1 MTSKRAGRVLI
12 ALGAL
17 CIIAAAVLLCHNR
30 AEERR
35 ADDAAQSAM
44 PAIVQGI
51 AEARAVRTN
60 TAPARDPDIGV
71 EADGERYLGFLSLP
85 SLSLELPVLY
95 DWDGVKLQSAPC
107 RYSGSLA
114 AGALVLGAHN
124 YSYHFG
130 GIAELAPGDAV
141 YFTDRGIE
149 ELTTRR
155 EGEQL
160 DVEWLAL
167 RLRAFVDLNPQFE
180 DAVERLAT
188 FLARDDED
196 DLD

>member
-1 MTSKRAGRVLI
+1 MASKRAGRVLI

-44 PAIVQGI
+44 PAVVQGI

-60 TAPARDPDIGV
+60 TAPARDPDSGV

-130 GIAELAPGDAV
+130 GIAKLAPRR
-141 YFTDRGIE
+141 RGV
-149 ELTTRR
+149 LHRR
-155 EGEQL
+155 ERRHS
-160 DVEWLAL
+160 
-167 RLRAFVDLNPQFE
+167 RLHRRPHRN
-180 DAVERLAT
+180 
-188 FLARDDED
+188 ARPR
-196 DLD
+196 

>member
-1 MTSKRAGRVLI
+1 
-12 ALGAL
+12 
-17 CIIAAAVLLCHNR
+17 
-30 AEERR
+30 
-35 ADDAAQSAM
+35 M

-141 YFTDRGIE
+141 YFTDGNGDIHAYTVALTETLDTE
-149 ELTTRR
+149 EVDAMIDTDYPLTLFTCTYGGARR
-155 EGEQL
+155 VTVRCEAEK
-160 DVEWLAL
+160 
-167 RLRAFVDLNPQFE
+167 
-180 DAVERLAT
+180 
-188 FLARDDED
+188 
-196 DLD
+196 

>member
-17 CIIAAAVLLCHNR
+17 CIIAAVVLLCHNR

-44 PAIVQGI
+44 PAVVQGI

-60 TAPARDPDIGV
+60 TAPARDPDVGV
-71 EADGERYLGFLSLP
+71 EAEGERYLGFLSLP

-141 YFTDRGIE
+141 YFTDGNGDIHAYTVALTETLDPDEVNAMIE
-149 ELTTRR
+149 TDYPLTLFTCTYGGARR
-155 EGEQL
+155 VTVRCEAQK
-160 DVEWLAL
+160 
-167 RLRAFVDLNPQFE
+167 
-180 DAVERLAT
+180 
-188 FLARDDED
+188 
-196 DLD
+196 